1 MTNIK
6 INTNR
11 SFGLVFSVIF
21 LLITIYV
28 FINNGFLN
36 LYLITISCLMAI
48 LGFLNSN
55 LLTPLNKVWFRFGIF
70 LGKIMNPIIMGV
82 IFFFIVTPISVILR
96 LMKKD
101 ILNLKYSNKKT
112 YWIIKPESENR
123 MKNQF

>member
-55 LLTPLNKVWFRFGIF
+55 LLTPLNKVWFRFGFF
-70 LGKIMNPIIMGV
+70 L
-82 IFFFIVTPISVILR
+82 L
-96 LMKKD
+96 
-101 ILNLKYSNKKT
+101 
-112 YWIIKPESENR
+112 
-123 MKNQF
+123 

>member
-55 LLTPLNKVWFRFGIF
+55 LLTPLNKAWFRFGIF

>member
-1 MTNIK
+1 
-6 INTNR
+6 
-11 SFGLVFSVIF
+11 
-21 LLITIYV
+21 
-28 FINNGFLN
+28 
-36 LYLITISCLMAI
+36 
-48 LGFLNSN
+48 
-55 LLTPLNKVWFRFGIF
+55 
-70 LGKIMNPIIMGV
+70 MGV

>member
-36 LYLITISCLMAI
+36 LYLITISCIMAI

>member
-1 MTNIK
+1 MSIK

-36 LYLITISCLMAI
+36 FYLITISCLMAI

-55 LLTPLNKVWFRFGIF
+55 LLTPLNKAWFRFGIF

-82 IFFFIVTPISVILR
+82 IFFL
-96 LMKKD
+96 L
-101 ILNLKYSNKKT
+101 
-112 YWIIKPESENR
+112 
-123 MKNQF
+123 

>member
-55 LLTPLNKVWFRFGIF
+55 LLTPLNKAWFRFGIF

-112 YWIIKPESENR
+112 YWIIKPESGSR

>member
-55 LLTPLNKVWFRFGIF
+55 LLTPLNKAWFRFGIF

-112 YWIIKPESENR
+112 YWIIKPESESR